1 MDASV
6 IKTPTVDLAGGT
18 LTLDGYTGHTY
29 GLQRSDSLTITNYH
43 NVGAAQTGT
52 TDRTLTFTDPAA
64 GGGAGLTASP
74 PVPSANPARPR

>member
-29 GLQRSDSLTITNYH
+29 GLQRSDSLTITKYH
-43 NVGAAQTGT
+43 NVGAQQTDT
-52 TDRTLTFTDPAA
+52 TGQTLTFTDPAA
-64 GGGAGLTASP
+64 DGAGLTASP